1 MRQQLLEPA
10 PFDQAREPIQH
21 SIAAGS
27 LRQQCFHK
35 ARLSRP
41 LYRHRHLPKAKP
53 QRITTIKLR
62 NRPTRGEG
70 WGEGSTRGLPLWLPL
85 THITS
90 AMQCDLSHRARGE
103 PKSRIDRFI
112 LRSSF
117 AAADFVGRHMGAGEF
132 KRRGRDAERTAA
144 AYHVAQDVLAFRD

>member
-1 MRQQLLEPA
+1 MRQQLLEPV
-10 PFDQAREPIQH
+10 PFDQARQPIQH

-70 WGEGSTRGLPLWLPL
+70 AHRRRRLVF
-85 THITS
+85 
-90 AMQCDLSHRARGE
+90 SHYDETKQRQR
-103 PKSRIDRFI
+103 
-112 LRSSF
+112 
-117 AAADFVGRHMGAGEF
+117 
-132 KRRGRDAERTAA
+132 ERTAA
-144 AYHVAQDVLAFRD
+144 ASKRTRDHFIGHLSWKLSWLSLTMVATVFSESWPSAHLTTSCR